1 MVDNPTE
8 ADKAEEADEADK
20 ADNTN
25 EAIDTKKAEA
35 YEADTFEAEDSVA
48 DEAEARVAKDK
59 GKITKIGKADE
70 TNLTDDADATDKAI
84 TTFDIKLDNLDEVD
98 KANEIIEAAEVDN
111 SDKAIESDNA
121 NEVNEAI
128 ALDKANDVDE
138 LETNK
143 ADLSI
148 ETNKFD
154 WIDEIG
160 AANYSIM
167 INKVVLGLLALF
179 ECDQGSTC
187 SLRN

>member
-1 MVDNPTE
+1 MVDKPAR
-8 ADKAEEADEADK
+8 ADKAEEADEADE

-35 YEADTFEAEDSVA
+35 YKADTFEAKESVA
-48 DEAEARVAKDK
+48 DKAEARAKDK
-59 GKITKIGKADE
+59 GKITEIDKADK
-70 TNLTDDADATDKAI
+70 TNLTNDADATNKAI

-98 KANEIIEAAEVDN
+98 EANEIVEAAEVDD
-111 SDKAIESDNA
+111 SDKAIESDNS
-121 NEVNEAI
+121 NEVKEAI

-138 LETNK
+138 FKTNK
-143 ADLSI
+143 AELSV
-148 ETNKFD
+148 ETDKID

-167 INKVVLGLLALF
+167 INEVVLGLLALF
-179 ECDQGSTC
+179 ECDQSSTC

>member
-1 MVDNPTE
+1 M
-8 ADKAEEADEADK
+8 
-20 ADNTN
+20 
-25 EAIDTKKAEA
+25 
-35 YEADTFEAEDSVA
+35 
-48 DEAEARVAKDK
+48 AKDR
-59 GKITKIGKADE
+59 GKITKIDEADE

-84 TTFDIKLDNLDEVD
+84 TTFDIKLGNLDEVD
-98 KANEIIEAAEVDN
+98 EANEIVEAAEVDD

-121 NEVNEAI
+121 NEVKEAI

-138 LETNK
+138 FETNK
-143 ADLSI
+143 ADLSV
-148 ETNKFD
+148 ETDEID